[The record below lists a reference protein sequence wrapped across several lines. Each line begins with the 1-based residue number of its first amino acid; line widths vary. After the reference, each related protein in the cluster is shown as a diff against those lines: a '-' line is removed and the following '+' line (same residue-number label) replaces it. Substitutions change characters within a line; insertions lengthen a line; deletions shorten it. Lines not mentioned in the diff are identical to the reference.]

1 MSHVDD
7 GTLHAYLDGELT
19 PVESERLDAHLAAC
33 QACRARLEEERALI
47 ERASKLLS
55 RAVPPTPERAAP
67 PLHQLRRP
75 RVGWRLRMPLA
86 WAATVLMA
94 VGIGWL
100 LRGPTTALRVGASDS
115 RLDSAPIAQPA
126 AEAPAIA
133 LNTRPMSTAGG
144 RAEQRRLNE
153 SESDQGYRP
162 AGAGDDPASLA
173 NRAALEEADVQP
185 SVAKAADRLSRD
197 SANAGLRAASP
208 APVAGNAIVV
218 GAAPPDAARDA
229 PSRRRLSTVW
239 PVIEPRPARDLLGAA
254 PAAIP
259 GIPIRAMRRNPAA
272 AAEIVVEQEI
282 DSGVVVHLFQKRM
295 DTAADALRRQAEASG
310 LVSSGLVANER
321 LARFVGSLRI
331 EIAGPLTTDSL
342 SRLLELVTP
351 TTP

>member
-1 MSHVDD
+1 
-7 GTLHAYLDGELT
+7 
-19 PVESERLDAHLAAC
+19 
-33 QACRARLEEERALI
+33 
-47 ERASKLLS
+47 
-55 RAVPPTPERAAP
+55 
-67 PLHQLRRP
+67 
-75 RVGWRLRMPLA
+75 MPLA

-185 SVAKAADRLSRD
+185 SVAKAADQLARD
-197 SANAGLRAASP
+197 SANSRLRAAP
-208 APVAGNAIVV
+208 AAPVAGNAIVAT
-218 GAAPPDAARDA
+218 AAPPDAARDA